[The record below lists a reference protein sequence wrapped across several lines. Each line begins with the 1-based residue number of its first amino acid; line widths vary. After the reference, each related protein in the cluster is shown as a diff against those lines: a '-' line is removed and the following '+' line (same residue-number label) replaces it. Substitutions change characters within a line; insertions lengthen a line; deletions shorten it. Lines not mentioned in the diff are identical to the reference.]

1 MNTKLF
7 KSALLLGAVSA
18 FSLLVA
24 LALPSQAQGAD
35 DSEIASFDIPE
46 MPLSEAIA
54 EFSRQSSITVIAPSS
69 MTDGRRSLPIF
80 GSLEPGAALLA
91 MLGDANLDLKK
102 RDDGS
107 IILTQTQLD
116 PTPARPAAEARLQ
129 RAPSQTI
136 ETTERN
142 GNFVRETIIV
152 TAQRREQSIRDV
164 PMSTVAYDEI
174 DLEER
179 LITDISDLGSNT
191 PGLIV
196 QASGDFERR
205 VYLRGVANTFG
216 SQSQIG
222 IYIDEVA
229 TSGGN
234 PRHQLNLR
242 TYDLER
248 IEILRGPQG
257 TLYGQGSMGGTIKFV
272 TKKPVLDEFGS
283 RADLAVAFTEGG
295 SPSQT
300 VQSMINVP
308 LSEDKLALRIA
319 GTFEHRGGWI
329 DRPDISTED
338 FNDGDLSHVR
348 AKLLWEPI
356 EGLSVTPM
364 VLIHRNEGA
373 PSIGE
378 DENGDFLQA
387 FGAPGDPTTQDDF
400 EIYNLTA
407 TYDVGSVQVL
417 SSTSYI
423 DIEKTTRNFGS
434 TFSTFGLDTLY
445 DEFSTPAEIFSQ
457 ELRFSSAGD
466 GPLSWT
472 VGAFYQ
478 DVETEGVFSF
488 ISGPPA
494 AAASLSQFV
503 LADNT
508 ERQSWAVFG
517 DLAYALTD
525 RLEIGGGV
533 RYFEDEQSRID
544 FPTLVG
550 GVPTGPALMQ
560 DDGDFDSVDPRAY
573 LRYAVTDDINLYASA
588 SKGFRSGGYNRLGQP
603 TYDSESLWTYE
614 IGAKSSL
621 FNGALTS
628 DIALFYTEYDDY
640 QVRGNVLFNGA
651 PIGIISN
658 AGEAEIKG
666 VDWTFLWTLSDA
678 FSFEFNGNYVDTEFV
693 SVNATNTINIVGD
706 RLPDVPEYH
715 ITIAGNYD
723 FQFDG
728 KPGYA
733 RLDYSQT
740 GPSESFDRRL
750 GIFGESDEINML
762 NFHLSWDWSENL
774 SLGVFGRNLLDDR
787 DLVNASEELG
797 IAFRSRPR
805 TLGFEIS
812 ADF

>member
-1 MNTKLF
+1 MMKRNGSTF
-7 KSALLLGAVSA
+7 KSLTRLGT
-18 FSLLVA
+18 A
-24 LALPSQAQGAD
+24 LALSIAMGAAANAQD
-35 DSEIASFDIPE
+35 KISFDIPE
-46 MPLSEAIA
+46 QP
-54 EFSRQSSITVIAPSS
+54 
-69 MTDGRRSLPIF
+69 
-80 GSLEPGAALLA
+80 
-91 MLGDANLDLKK
+91 LGDALLTYSEQSERAVMASPELVKGKSAPAIRGDMTTDEALEMLLKDSGLDTRLN
-102 RDDGS
+102 
-107 IILTQTQLD
+107 TQGGVTVVRIAALQEEGRRERGFLRLAQADTESRSSLD
-116 PTPARPAAEARLQ
+116 TRSARSEMQ
-129 RAPSQTI
+129 
-136 ETTERN
+136 
-142 GNFVRETIIV
+142 GDTIIV
-152 TAQRREQSIRDV
+152 TAQKREQSIRDV
-164 PMSTVAYDEI
+164 PMSVVAFGED
-174 DLEER
+174 DLSAR
-179 LITDISDLGSNT
+179 LITDLTDLGSNT

-205 VYLRGVANTFG
+205 IYLRGVANTFG

-222 IYIDEVA
+222 MYLDEVA
-229 TSGGN
+229 LGGGA

-242 TYDLER
+242 AYDLER
-248 IEILRGPQG
+248 VEVLRGPQG

-272 TKKPVLDEFGS
+272 TKNPVLDTFQAG
-283 RADLAVAFTEGG
+283 ADLAVAFTEDG
-295 SPSQT
+295 SPTQT
-300 VQSMINVP
+300 VQGMLNVP
-308 LSEDKLALRIA
+308 LVEDTLGLRVA

-329 DRPDISTED
+329 DRPDIGSED
-338 FNDGDLSHVR
+338 YNDGDLTQVR
-348 AKLLWEPI
+348 AKLLWEPV

-364 VLIHRNEGA
+364 LVIHRNDGA
-373 PSIGE
+373 PNLGE
-378 DENGDFLQA
+378 DENGDFFQA
-387 FGAPGDPTTQDDF
+387 FSAPGDPTTQDDF

-407 TYDVGSVQVL
+407 TYDIGSVQVL

-423 DIEKTTRNFGS
+423 DIEKSTSNFGS
-434 TFSTFGLDTLY
+434 TFATFGLDTLY
-445 DEFSTPAEIFSQ
+445 EEFSTPAEIFSQ
-457 ELRFSSAGD
+457 ELRLSSAGD

-494 AAASLSQFV
+494 ASLSQFV
-503 LADNT
+503 LADTT

-560 DDGDFDSVDPRAY
+560 DDGNFDSVDPRAY
-573 LRYAVTDDINLYASA
+573 LRYAVTDDVNLYASA

-640 QVRGNVLFNGA
+640 QVRGNVLFNGV

-666 VDWTFLWTLSDA
+666 VDWAFLWTLSDA

-797 IAFRSRPR
+797 LAFRSRPR